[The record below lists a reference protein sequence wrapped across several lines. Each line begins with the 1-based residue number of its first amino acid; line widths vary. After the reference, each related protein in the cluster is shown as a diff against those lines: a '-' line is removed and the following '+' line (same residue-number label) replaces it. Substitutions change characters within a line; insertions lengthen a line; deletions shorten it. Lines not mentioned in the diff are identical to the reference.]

1 MSLVRHEVQQVA
13 NAAALAA
20 LTIVPTNNDEVH
32 VEDLNRRFN
41 WLEGSTTVADN
52 LYVIEQT
59 SESANGRWAATAVEG
74 AKVFT
79 GTGATGA
86 IPNGNTAVFEVS
98 LTGSGT
104 LAVDSGAALG
114 ITNGGS
120 FPENV
125 FLDSIV
131 LTADNT
137 VRVTIINESGNDVAA
152 FSVAV
157 KAIDYTGVAQ
167 AAAAVAQA
175 AKKTEFG
182 SVVNNNNGT
191 VAITFATPFTSAPFV
206 VLTPIGDGSKI
217 SDFFA
222 SSPTTTGFTLKR
234 GYTSNSG
241 GLIDIE
247 WKAEEK

>member
-1 MSLVRHEVQQVA
+1 MSLVRHEVQQVT
-13 NAAALAA
+13 NAVALAA

-32 VEDLNRRFN
+32 VEELNRRFN
-41 WLEGSTTVADN
+41 WLEGSVTVADN

-79 GTGATGA
+79 GTGATGD
-86 IPNGNTAVFEVS
+86 IPNGNTSVFTVTLS
-98 LTGSGT
+98 GTGT
-104 LAVDSGAALG
+104 LAANSGAALG
-114 ITNGGS
+114 ITNGS
-120 FPENV
+120 VFPANV

-131 LTADNT
+131 LIADNT
-137 VRVTIINESGNDVAA
+137 VQLTVVNESGNDVVG
-152 FSVAV
+152 FNIAV
-157 KAIDYTGVAQ
+157 KAIDFTGVA
-167 AAAAVAQA
+167 AAAAP

-182 SVVNNNNGT
+182 SVVNDNSSN

-206 VLTPIGDGSKI
+206 VLTPIVNGSKA

-222 SSPTTTGFTLKR
+222 SSPTTTGFVLKR
-234 GYTSNSG
+234 GLMSSNG
-241 GLIDIE
+241 GLVDIE

>member
-1 MSLVRHEVQQVA
+1 MSLVRHEVQQVT
-13 NAAALAA
+13 NAVALAA

-41 WLEGSTTVADN
+41 WLEGSVTVADN

-79 GTGATGA
+79 GTGATGD
-86 IPNGNTAVFEVS
+86 IPNGNTSVFTVTLS
-98 LTGSGT
+98 GTGT
-104 LAVDSGAALG
+104 LAANSGAALG
-114 ITNGGS
+114 ITNGS
-120 FPENV
+120 VFPANV

-137 VRVTIINESGNDVAA
+137 VQVTVVNESGNDVAA

-167 AAAAVAQA
+167 AAAAVA
-175 AKKTEFG
+175 KKTEFG
-182 SVVNNNNGT
+182 SVVNDNNQN

-206 VLTPIGDGSKI
+206 VLTPISDGSKT

-234 GYTSNSG
+234 GYVTNSG

>member
-1 MSLVRHEVQQVA
+1 MSLVRHEVQQVT
-13 NAAALAA
+13 NAVALAA

-41 WLEGSTTVADN
+41 WLEGSVTVADN

-79 GTGATGA
+79 GTGATGD
-86 IPNGNTAVFEVS
+86 IPNGNTSVFTVTLS
-98 LTGSGT
+98 GTGT
-104 LAVDSGAALG
+104 LAANSGAALG
-114 ITNGGS
+114 ITNGS
-120 FPENV
+120 VFPANV

-137 VRVTIINESGNDVAA
+137 VQVTVVNESGNDVAA

-157 KAIDYTGVAQ
+157 KAIDYTGVA
-167 AAAAVAQA
+167 AAAAP

-182 SVVNNNNGT
+182 SVVNDNNMN
-191 VAITFATPFTSAPFV
+191 VAIAFATPFTSAPFV
-206 VLTPIGDGSKI
+206 VLTPIGDGSKS

-234 GYTSNSG
+234 GYASNSG

-247 WKAEEK
+247 WNAEEK

>member
-1 MSLVRHEVQQVA
+1 MSLVRHEVQQVT
-13 NAAALAA
+13 NAVALAA

-79 GTGATGA
+79 GTGATGN
-86 IPNGNTAVFEVS
+86 IPNGNTSVFTVTLS
-98 LTGSGT
+98 GTGT
-104 LAVDSGAALG
+104 LAANSGAALG
-114 ITNGGS
+114 ITNGS
-120 FPENV
+120 VFPANV

-137 VRVTIINESGNDVAA
+137 VQATVVNESGNDVAA

-167 AAAAVAQA
+167 AAAAVA
-175 AKKTEFG
+175 KKTEFG
-182 SVVNNNNGT
+182 SVVNNNNQT

-206 VLTPIGDGSKI
+206 VLTPIGNGSKV

-234 GYTSNSG
+234 GYSSNSG